1 VKNKIYQLL
10 KETKNSIAILIDPE
24 KVINQIDFEEFAD
37 RINSS
42 KIDFILIGGS
52 TAERC
57 QIELVV
63 EKLKNKYSIPIILFP
78 GSPDQ
83 LSNKA
88 DAILFLSLISG
99 RNPYY
104 LIESQIEAATNISE
118 MNIECIPTS
127 YILIDGKSESSVA
140 KVSKTEPI
148 PIEKSILIY
157 KTALAGKL
165 LGHSATYLEAGSGAK
180 RSIPIDIVKKISTLN
195 TTLIVGGGVKTITQ
209 IQEFHKAG
217 AALVVIGNYIEKNP
231 EFLEDIK
238 NYKNQLTN

>member
-1 VKNKIYQLL
+1 MKNKIYQLL

-99 RNPYY
+99 RNP
-104 LIESQIEAATNISE
+104 
-118 MNIECIPTS
+118 
-127 YILIDGKSESSVA
+127 
-140 KVSKTEPI
+140 
-148 PIEKSILIY
+148 
-157 KTALAGKL
+157 
-165 LGHSATYLEAGSGAK
+165 
-180 RSIPIDIVKKISTLN
+180 
-195 TTLIVGGGVKTITQ
+195 
-209 IQEFHKAG
+209 
-217 AALVVIGNYIEKNP
+217 
-231 EFLEDIK
+231 
-238 NYKNQLTN
+238 